1 MVRCVICDIEINAEN
16 DSAEHLIPNALG
28 GRRKVTGFIC
38 RDCNSATGE
47 TWDAELAQQLLP
59 LSLMF
64 DISRER
70 GDPPPLKVVTT
81 AGEHLTV
88 GPAGSLAP
96 TNPVFNKKTVAAGG
110 FQYQVKARSVEEARQ
125 ILTELKRKHPDI
137 DIETELARAEA
148 VESYPQGAV
157 KHDLTIG
164 GELAGRSIVKS
175 CLAMAFASGIDWTA
189 CEAAVH
195 YLRQDGASP
204 CFGYYNEKDLLSGR
218 VHGLPLHCLAVRA
231 DPESGLILAYA
242 EYFGLHRVV
251 ACLGEAYTGSL
262 LHVVYALD
270 PRQGVELDVGVELP
284 FSRSDVD
291 DIYAYKRISPAAFE
305 QAASAAEQQRVLNR
319 AVHEAFE
326 TCGAQPGEKLT
337 EEHLRQISQTVAAKL
352 APFILH
358 RLRPLK

>member
-164 GELAGRSIVKS
+164 GEL
-175 CLAMAFASGIDWTA
+175 
-189 CEAAVH
+189 
-195 YLRQDGASP
+195 
-204 CFGYYNEKDLLSGR
+204 
-218 VHGLPLHCLAVRA
+218 
-231 DPESGLILAYA
+231 
-242 EYFGLHRVV
+242 VV
-251 ACLGEAYTGSL
+251 
-262 LHVVYALD
+262 
-270 PRQGVELDVGVELP
+270 
-284 FSRSDVD
+284 
-291 DIYAYKRISPAAFE
+291 
-305 QAASAAEQQRVLNR
+305 
-319 AVHEAFE
+319 
-326 TCGAQPGEKLT
+326 
-337 EEHLRQISQTVAAKL
+337 
-352 APFILH
+352 
-358 RLRPLK
+358 